1 MHHTILEYLM
11 DDMNCS
17 AEVIN
22 FANPLKDG
30 VCLPH
35 VDIFANEMVK
45 MILQE
50 NKKEL
55 LQFLNYQAI
64 LE

>member
-1 MHHTILEYLM
+1 MHQTILEYLM
-11 DDMNCS
+11 DEMNCS
-17 AEVIN
+17 AEVVN
-22 FANPLKDG
+22 FVNRFIDG
-30 VCLPH
+30 VCLPYI
-35 VDIFANEMVK
+35 DIFANEMVN

-55 LQFLNYQAI
+55 LQLLNHQAI

>member
-11 DDMNCS
+11 DEMNCS
-17 AEVIN
+17 AEVVN
-22 FANPLKDG
+22 FVNPFKGG

-35 VDIFANEMVK
+35 IDIFANEMVK

-55 LQFLNYQAI
+55 PQLLNYQAI

>member
-11 DDMNCS
+11 DEMNCS
-17 AEVIN
+17 AEEVN
-22 FANPLKDG
+22 FVNPFIDG

-35 VDIFANEMVK
+35 IDIFANEMVK
-45 MILQE
+45 VILPE

-55 LQFLNYQAI
+55 LQLSNHQAI